1 MSDDLRQ
8 RQQLLKIGTAR
19 AGPAPAPP
27 AAPLD
32 ALFPP
37 APAGQ
42 AQPDAETTL
51 WLSLG
56 ALDLW
61 ERSGF
66 LPPAGAALPALD
78 PAPPERL
85 RACPPRAEAI
95 LTLLLRGVHPAGLQ
109 AEWLRL
115 LQRHGGHLP
124 ARFLPRLFDMAAR
137 QPALRAQ
144 LLPVIGE
151 RGRWL
156 ARLHADWTWATAQAG
171 DGEAAWDTGTPEQR
185 LAALRAWRA
194 RDPASAREALGTA
207 WPSEAPEQR
216 AALLPALGINLGLAD
231 ETFLEAALA
240 DRRKEVRTAAQRL
253 LASLPGSQLG
263 QRMLARLLPLLRVEK
278 PWLGK
283 ARLELGLPEA
293 CDAAMRRDGIGA
305 SAHPGMGEK
314 AGWLVDMLAAVDPQV
329 WCRQFKRS
337 PRECLLLAESSEFA
351 AVLVRGWALAALRQ
365 AEVDGSPELQDWLQA
380 LALWWIGTSGELSKA
395 MPDALFDLLAAR
407 FHANA
412 GGTALALL
420 EAYPNTWPQN
430 TDLLHLLHRLAD
442 KSQDSWTPALTQG
455 FLQLLKSVRPSATK
469 PGDTWLA
476 RLLLPAFAKVA
487 DPASAAAAELEWRDS
502 IPLESEWR
510 ATVDYFFNLVR
521 LRHEMILSFQEPA

>member
-19 AGPAPAPP
+19 AGRAPVPP

-32 ALFPP
+32 ALFP
-37 APAGQ
+37 Q
-42 AQPDAETTL
+42 AQAETTL

-56 ALDLW
+56 TLDLW

-66 LPPAGAALPALD
+66 LPPAGQAAPALD
-78 PAPPERL
+78 PAPPEQL

-95 LTLLLRGVHPAGLQ
+95 LALLLRGVHPAALQ
-109 AEWLRL
+109 TEWLRL

-124 ARFLPRLFDMAAR
+124 ARFLPRMLDMATR
-137 QPALRAQ
+137 QPALRAP
-144 LLPVIGE
+144 LLAVIGE
-151 RGRWL
+151 RGQWL
-156 ARLHADWTWATAQAG
+156 ARLHADWTWAAVQADD
-171 DGEAAWDTGTPEQR
+171 DGTVWDTGTPERR

-194 RDPASAREALGTA
+194 RDPQAARAALEAA

-216 AALLPALGINLGLAD
+216 AALLPALGVHLGLAD
-231 ETFLEAALA
+231 ESFLEAALD

-283 ARLELGLPEA
+283 ARLELALPEA

-305 SAHPGMGEK
+305 SAHQGMGEK
-314 AGWLVDMLAAVDPQV
+314 AGWVVDMLAAVDPNV
-329 WCRQFKRS
+329 WCRQFERS

-351 AVLVRGWALAALRQ
+351 AVLVRGWALATLRQ
-365 AEVDGSPELQDWLQA
+365 AERDDTSPEVQDWLQA
-380 LALWWIGTSGELSKA
+380 LALWWIGAAGELSKA
-395 MPDALFDLLAAR
+395 VPDTLFDLIAAR
-407 FHANA
+407 FHANT
-412 GGTALALL
+412 GGASLALL
-420 EAYPNTWPQN
+420 DAYPDTWPQDA
-430 TDLLHLLHRLAD
+430 DLVHLLHRFAD
-442 KSQDSWTPALTQG
+442 KSQDGWTPALSRG
-455 FLQLLKSVRPSATK
+455 FLQLLEAVRPTSLK

-476 RLLLPAFAKVA
+476 RLLLPAFGKVA
-487 DPASAAAAELEWRDS
+487 DPASVAAVEAEWRAS

-510 ATVDYFFNLVR
+510 ATIDYFFDLVR